1 MLNKKIANFKLTVKI
16 CRGHAPSQKA
26 TFQSEILE
34 LGSCTNLSQH
44 EMCPIFFSKIP
55 PSASVIP
62 PPPKKIK
69 FHKLSCLDPLSE
81 ILKGHLSSLNK
92 HSNQLMTTTTTK
104 LVIEDDILLKV
115 NSATSRRLR
124 PAKYDV
130 FTREPSFTR
139 TWDYMILTAL
149 NGLFF

>member
-1 MLNKKIANFKLTVKI
+1 MQRPCAKPK
-16 CRGHAPSQKA
+16 S
-26 TFQSEILE
+26 
-34 LGSCTNLSQH
+34 NLSKWNFG
-44 EMCPIFFSKIP
+44 IGILYKFVTTWNVSKFFLKN
-55 PSASVIP
+55 SALSISH
-62 PPPKKIK
+62 PPPKKKK
-69 FHKLSCLDPLSE
+69 FYKLSCLDPLSE

-92 HSNQLMTTTTTK
+92 HSNQLMTTTTRK
-104 LVIEDDILLKV
+104 LVIEDDILQKV